1 MIIDNKLYHYPV
13 AVYKKDDGSGLM
25 ALIPD
30 LPQYYKIERM
40 ASVDDALLHAALTIY
55 GYITDT
61 LIEGNY
67 IDPNG
72 RFIDL
77 SNYGD
82 NVVPDDNVLEVFYH
96 DSAVELFKEL
106 DEFIVR
112 QNGGAA

>member
-13 AVYKKDDGSGLM
+13 AVYKKDDGAGLM

-61 LIEGNY
+61 LIEGKT
-67 IDPNG
+67 PAE
-72 RFIDL
+72 
-77 SNYGD
+77 
-82 NVVPDDNVLEVFYH
+82 PTP
-96 DSAVELFKEL
+96 L
-106 DEFIVR
+106 DKLIAFP
-112 QNGGAA
+112 